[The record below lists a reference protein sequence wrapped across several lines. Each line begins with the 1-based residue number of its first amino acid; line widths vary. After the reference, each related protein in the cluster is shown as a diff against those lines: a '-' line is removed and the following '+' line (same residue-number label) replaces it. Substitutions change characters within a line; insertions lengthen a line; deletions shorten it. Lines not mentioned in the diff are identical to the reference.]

1 MDSCTVTAST
11 LMTSSATDR
20 RDRVGVKLMR
30 GVATSCNAHACAKR
44 RYRQI
49 ARAPKGAIGPKG
61 LRNTVHISN
70 QNSVQSVALRKMLHI
85 FYLVN
90 LQYCILSSN

>member
-11 LMTSSATDR
+11 LMTSSTIDR
-20 RDRVGVKLMR
+20 RDRVGVKLMM

-61 LRNTVHISN
+61 LKGRNF
-70 QNSVQSVALRKMLHI
+70 NSKA
-85 FYLVN
+85 
-90 LQYCILSSN
+90 